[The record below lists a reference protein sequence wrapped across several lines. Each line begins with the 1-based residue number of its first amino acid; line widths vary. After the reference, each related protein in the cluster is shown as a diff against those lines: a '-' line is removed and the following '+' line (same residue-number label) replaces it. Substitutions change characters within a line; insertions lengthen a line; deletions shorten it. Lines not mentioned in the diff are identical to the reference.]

1 MTSQSKGTFVW
12 FKVIC
17 KLSASL
23 AAVVQK
29 HQQLIIGGKNVSAL
43 YISLR
48 HRGVTF
54 RMAPAKNFTP
64 CLFYSLWNR
73 TAKFSLRAPKI
84 MQDNKKI
91 MALGRTSAAVV
102 HSF

>member
-1 MTSQSKGTFVW
+1 M
-12 FKVIC
+12 
-17 KLSASL
+17 
-23 AAVVQK
+23 VQK
-29 HQQLIIGGKNVSAL
+29 HQQLIISGKNVSAL

-48 HRGVTF
+48 HHRVTF

-73 TAKFSLRAPKI
+73 TAKFSLLAPKI
-84 MQDNKKI
+84 MQGNKKI
-91 MALGRTSAAVV
+91 MALGRTSVAVL